1 MEWAYSTKGLG
12 LCHYTQ
18 RKWRGSWRSDERPRE
33 PPWGWHRIALGDGIG
48 MAAVEDTTTTNVK
61 LLSRKRNM
69 KPRVSDTTAKSLRAQ
84 VKRLEQQR
92 EFLSLLK
99 PALALDG
106 DVNAAYAD
114 IELQACDGSPVFAH
128 KAVLVSS
135 PTCLF
140 CVSWE
145 DCSNFRLKQ
154 SMRGTETE
162 SDTSIPDDNIG

>member
-1 MEWAYSTKGLG
+1 
-12 LCHYTQ
+12 
-18 RKWRGSWRSDERPRE
+18 
-33 PPWGWHRIALGDGIG
+33 
-48 MAAVEDTTTTNVK
+48 MAAVEDTTTTNLK

-114 IELQACDGSPVFAH
+114 VELQACDGSPVFAH

-135 PTCLF
+135 PTFL
-140 CVSWE
+140 SPASLERIARILGINWW
-145 DCSNFRLKQ
+145 LQ
-154 SMRGTETE
+154 SMRGTEME
-162 SDTSIPDDNIG
+162 SDTLIPDGNIGWGWATFPPRPQSRLHIQHLNIG

>member
-1 MEWAYSTKGLG
+1 
-12 LCHYTQ
+12 
-18 RKWRGSWRSDERPRE
+18 
-33 PPWGWHRIALGDGIG
+33 

-61 LLSRKRNM
+61 PLSRKRNM

-114 IELQACDGSPVFAH
+114 VELQACDGSPVFAH

-135 PTCLF
+135 PTFLSP
-140 CVSWE
+140 CV
-145 DCSNFRLKQ
+145 
-154 SMRGTETE
+154 
-162 SDTSIPDDNIG
+162 P